1 MSVFDLGTEV
11 SLVVMSF
18 PNTGVRSVE
27 SCEEEGKSGEYG
39 IDRSTSPSLVF
50 REVVSDN
57 DNIIVANKKSE
68 RRMTFMS
75 GLAPDQYSHF
85 FVKASES
92 DEQSIARE
100 LTEEGNMV

>member
-27 SCEEEGKSGEYG
+27 SCEKEKSGEYG

-75 GLAPDQYSHF
+75 GLAPDQYSPF
-85 FVKASES
+85 LLRRLNPTS
-92 DEQSIARE
+92 R
-100 LTEEGNMV
+100 L